1 MFDPQVERRYTVIGE
16 KHKLIHDYVFNSR
29 DGGERSSNMAAA
41 NILTQMLPVLQN
53 PLLVQALTKEKYYE
67 ILNAIF
73 RNSGAGVDLNLQLQ
87 PGEDNSLVPQEQKDA
102 MAQGAENSQE
112 MGAMLQELIK
122 VVQQNAEEI
131 EALKG
136 GPEGEL
142 KAETAAAV

>member
-1 MFDPQVERRYTVIGE
+1 
-16 KHKLIHDYVFNSR
+16 
-29 DGGERSSNMAAA
+29 MAAA

-53 PLLVQALTKEKYYE
+53 PQLLQALTKEKYYE

-87 PGEDNSLVPQEQKDA
+87 PGEDNTLAPPEQQDA
-102 MAQGAENSQE
+102 MANGQQNNAD
-112 MGAMLQELIK
+112 MGAMMQELIQ

-142 KAETAAAV
+142 APPVAI

>member
-1 MFDPQVERRYTVIGE
+1 
-16 KHKLIHDYVFNSR
+16 
-29 DGGERSSNMAAA
+29 
-41 NILTQMLPVLQN
+41 MLPVLQN
-53 PLLVQALTKEKYYE
+53 PQLLQALTKEKYYE

-87 PGEDNSLVPQEQKDA
+87 PGEDNSLAPQEQQDA
-102 MAQGAENSQE
+102 MANGQQNNAD
-112 MGAMLQELIK
+112 MGAMMQELIQ

-142 KAETAAAV
+142 APVAI